1 MGLNSVLGSGA
12 FVSMVVAGT
21 VSLVV
26 SGIADSGPVDRT
38 SFFRDVGFYLLTLMV
53 YHFLPYRLS
62 EAGNEGRTLGS
73 GFGVTLRTR
82 LQ

>member
-26 SGIADSGPVDRT
+26 SGIANSGPVDRN
-38 SFFRDVGFYLLTLMV
+38 SFFRDVGFYLLSLMV
-53 YHFLPYRLS
+53 WNTFPYPGWD
-62 EAGNEGRTLGS
+62 AGAKS
-73 GFGVTLRTR
+73 GFGRR
-82 LQ
+82 IC